1 MNEKL
6 NWAISYFILTSLF
19 LSYSVIGS
27 FAQQVSLVL
36 PDVEAGPGQEVTVDV
51 LLSDNT
57 QAAQGGIFIVFD
69 PEIANVEDAFSI
81 SPGADLNDSSF
92 FITPSVKDLCLQN
105 GAFIS
110 DCTGT
115 LGTVNTMG
123 VSSGIF
129 PRNFPPDIIPDG
141 TILRIIFR
149 VNPDAGIGEMTEL
162 EISTQSFFATSLST
176 TQGSTLS
183 SDDLNLVNGSIT
195 VIQSTSGS
203 GCSAASPLFGYS
215 IVNVLILFLPF
226 IIFALRLKSAKNSKF
241 IRGQKIV

>member
-1 MNEKL
+1 MYKKL
-6 NWAISYFILTSLF
+6 HWAISNFILTTLF
-19 LSYSVIGS
+19 ISYSAIGS

-51 LLSDNT
+51 LISDNT

-81 SPGADLNDSSF
+81 SPGPDLNDNSF

-129 PRNFPPDIIPDG
+129 PKKFPPDIISDG

-149 VNPDAGIGEMTEL
+149 VNPDAGIGEMTAL

-176 TQGSTLS
+176 TQGSTLA

-195 VIQSTSGS
+195 VIQSNSGS
-203 GCSAASPLFGYS
+203 GCSASGPAFGPS
-215 IVNVLILFLPF
+215 LVNILILLLPL
-226 IIFALRLKSAKNSKF
+226 IIFALRLKYAKNTKS
-241 IRGQKIV
+241 IRDQKIV